1 MEKKFN
7 LSDSYKIIIFFALL
21 FIFFTT
27 PFYNLEQSR
36 YLGGSDGYDYY
47 LIAKSAPNIVE
58 NIQFI
63 KNERF
68 FFPYIIGLI
77 GNTFEIDIF
86 SLFRVFSI
94 SLCAVFIFLNFKI
107 LQKLNCD
114 KKFILI
120 ALLLIICNPY
130 LIRYFISIPTLITD
144 LIFLNAT
151 LLILFG
157 LISERRNIFF
167 LGIIIGIMSRQNTLA
182 FIISTYATYFISVYI
197 YKESKYFKFFDIIKI
212 TIIYLIFQSINYTY
226 ATHAGTTVD
235 AGDLYYVTVFG
246 IFVSNYSMY
255 SLFTFILFPFL
266 SFGPTIYLI
275 TFYKLNFFKLKNELT
290 LFILFAA
297 LMLIAQP
304 FLGGPIITDKNFI
317 RLANY
322 AYPSIIILI
331 YLISTPRLSLFN
343 KDINLKLFIIFLFL
357 WSLHPTFS
365 KIKIFETLKFSLN

>member
-7 LSDSYKIIIFFALL
+7 LSDNYKIIVFFALL

-27 PFYNLEQSR
+27 PFYSLEQTK

-47 LIAKSAPNIVE
+47 LIAKNAPNIAE

-68 FFPYIIGLI
+68 FFPYMIGLI

-86 SLFRVFSI
+86 FLFRIFSI
-94 SLCAVFIFLNFKI
+94 FLCIIFIYLNFRVLK
-107 LQKLNCD
+107 KLHCNN
-114 KKFILI
+114 KFILI

-151 LLILFG
+151 LLILIGFIG
-157 LISERRNIFF
+157 GRKNIFF
-167 LGIIIGIMSRQNTLA
+167 LGIIIGIMSRQNVLA
-182 FIISTYATYFISVYI
+182 FIISAYATYFISAYNC
-197 YKESKYFKFFDIIKI
+197 KGSKFFKFNDIIKL
-212 TIIYLIFQSINYTY
+212 TTVCFVFQFINYTY
-226 ATHAGTTVD
+226 ATQAGTTVN
-235 AGDLYYVTVFG
+235 AGDLYYVTIFG
-246 IFVSNYSMY
+246 IFLSNASIY
-255 SLFTFILFPFL
+255 SLLIFMLFPLL
-266 SFGPTIYLI
+266 SFGPIIYLI
-275 TFYKLNFFKLKNELT
+275 TFYKINFVKLKNELM
-290 LFILFAA
+290 LFLLFAII
-297 LMLIAQP
+297 MLIAQP

-331 YLISTPRLSLFN
+331 YLISTPRLNLFN
-343 KDINLKLFIIFLFL
+343 KKVNLNLFTSFLFL

-365 KIKIFETLKFSLN
+365 KIKIFETLKFNLN

>member
-1 MEKKFN
+1 
-7 LSDSYKIIIFFALL
+7 
-21 FIFFTT
+21 
-27 PFYNLEQSR
+27 
-36 YLGGSDGYDYY
+36 
-47 LIAKSAPNIVE
+47 
-58 NIQFI
+58 
-63 KNERF
+63 
-68 FFPYIIGLI
+68 
-77 GNTFEIDIF
+77 
-86 SLFRVFSI
+86 
-94 SLCAVFIFLNFKI
+94 
-107 LQKLNCD
+107 
-114 KKFILI
+114 
-120 ALLLIICNPY
+120 
-130 LIRYFISIPTLITD
+130 
-144 LIFLNAT
+144 
-151 LLILFG
+151 
-157 LISERRNIFF
+157 
-167 LGIIIGIMSRQNTLA
+167 
-182 FIISTYATYFISVYI
+182 
-197 YKESKYFKFFDIIKI
+197 
-212 TIIYLIFQSINYTY
+212 
-226 ATHAGTTVD
+226 
-235 AGDLYYVTVFG
+235 
-246 IFVSNYSMY
+246 MY

>member
-7 LSDSYKIIIFFALL
+7 LSNNYKVIIFFSLL
-21 FIFFTT
+21 FIFFST
-27 PFYNLEQSR
+27 PFYNLEQTR

-47 LIAKSAPNIVE
+47 LIAKSAPNIAE

-68 FFPYIIGLI
+68 FFPYIVGLI

-86 SLFRVFSI
+86 SLFRIFSI
-94 SLCAVFIFLNFKI
+94 FLCIIFIFLNFKI
-107 LQKLNCD
+107 LYKLNCNN
-114 KKFILI
+114 KFILI

-157 LISERRNIFF
+157 FIDGRKNIFF
-167 LGIIIGIMSRQNTLA
+167 LGIIIGIMSRQNILA
-182 FIISTYATYFISVYI
+182 FIISAYATYFISVYI
-197 YKESKYFKFFDIIKI
+197 YKGSKFFKLIDMVIL
-212 TIIYLIFQSINYTY
+212 TLIYFIFQFINYTY
-226 ATHAGTTVD
+226 ATNAGTTVD
-235 AGDLYYVTVFG
+235 ASDLYYVTIFG
-246 IFVSNYSMY
+246 IFVSNFSIY
-255 SLFTFILFPFL
+255 SLFIFMLFPLL
-266 SFGPTIYLI
+266 SFGPIIYLI
-275 TFYKLNFFKLKNELT
+275 SFYKLNFFKLKNELT
-290 LFILFAA
+290 LFILFAS

-331 YLISTPRLSLFN
+331 YLISTPRLNVFN
-343 KDINLKLFIIFLFL
+343 KSINLNSFIIFLFL

-365 KIKIFETLKFSLN
+365 KIKIFEALKFSLN

>member
-1 MEKKFN
+1 MEKRFN
-7 LSDSYKIIIFFALL
+7 LLNSYKVIIFFALL

-77 GNTFEIDIF
+77 GNTFKIDIF
-86 SLFRVFSI
+86 SLFRIFSV
-94 SLCAVFIFLNFKI
+94 SLCIFFIFLNFKI

-120 ALLLIICNPY
+120 ASLLIVCNPY

-157 LISERRNIFF
+157 FICGRKNIFF
-167 LGIIIGIMSRQNTLA
+167 LGIIIGIMSRQNILA
-182 FIISTYATYFISVYI
+182 FIISAYATYFVSVYI
-197 YKESKYFKFFDIIKI
+197 YRESKFFKFIDIIKLS
-212 TIIYLIFQSINYTY
+212 IIYLIFQSINYTY
-226 ATHAGTTVD
+226 ATHAGTTVG
-235 AGDLYYVTVFG
+235 ASDLYYVTVFG
-246 IFVSNYSMY
+246 IFVSNYSIY
-255 SLFTFILFPFL
+255 SLFIFMVFPFL
-266 SFGPTIYLI
+266 SFGPTIYLV
-275 TFYKLNFFKLKNELT
+275 TFYKLNFLKLKNELT
-290 LFILFAA
+290 LFIFFAA

-343 KDINLKLFIIFLFL
+343 KDINLKSFIVFLFL

-365 KIKIFETLKFSLN
+365 KIKIFETLKFNLN